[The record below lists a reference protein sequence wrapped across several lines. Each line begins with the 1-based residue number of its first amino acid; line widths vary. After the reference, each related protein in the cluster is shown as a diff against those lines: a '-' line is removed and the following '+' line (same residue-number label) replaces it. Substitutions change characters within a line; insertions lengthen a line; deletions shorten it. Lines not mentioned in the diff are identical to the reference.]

1 MIDTSLPSFER
12 DVLEASMEVPVL
24 LDFWAPWCEP
34 CLELSPLLE
43 RLEREYGGRFRLVN
57 ANADDN
63 SELLASFGLEAIP
76 HVIAFV
82 GGNPVAQFAGAQ
94 PEPFLRAFIER
105 LIPDPSGLEHR
116 CARDALTLGQASIAE
131 EHLRTAIALDPAND
145 GARIDIVG
153 VLLGRGEIPGARAHF
168 GVLSQRANACAA
180 YGATRDRLET
190 AELAALLP
198 PADHLERR
206 IALDSGDL
214 HARAALA
221 ELHIAR
227 GEFAPAMDQLLEI
240 ARSDRSFRDDIGRR
254 RLLDVFAMAAQHPDL
269 VADYRARLSS
279 VIF

>member
-34 CLELSPLLE
+34 CLELSPNLE
-43 RLEREYGGRFRLVN
+43 RLERELGGRFRLVN

-82 GGNPVAQFAGAQ
+82 GGNPVAQFAGNQA
-94 PEPFLRAFIER
+94 EPFLRAFIER

-116 CARDALTLGQASIAE
+116 CARDALTLGQATIAE
-131 EHLRTAIALDPAND
+131 DHLRTAIALDPAND

-153 VLLGRGEIPGARAHF
+153 ILLGRGEIAGARAHF
-168 GVLSQRANACAA
+168 GVLSRRANACAA

-206 IALDSGDL
+206 IALDGGDL

-240 ARSDRSFRDDIGRR
+240 ARSDRTFREDIGRR
-254 RLLDVFAMAAQHPDL
+254 RLLDVFAMAAQHADL

>member
-1 MIDTSLPSFER
+1 MIDTSLSSFER

-34 CLELSPLLE
+34 CLELSLLLE

-63 SELLASFGLEAIP
+63 SELLASFCLEAIP

-94 PEPFLRAFIER
+94 PEAFLRAFIER

-116 CARDALTLGQASIAE
+116 CACDALTLGQAAIAE
-131 EHLRTAIALDPAND
+131 EHLRNAIALDPAND
-145 GARIDIVG
+145 AARIDIVA
-153 VLLGRGEIPGARAHF
+153 VLLGRGDIAGARAHF
-168 GVLSQRANACAA
+168 GLLSQRASACAA
-180 YGATRDRLET
+180 YGATRDRLES

-206 IALDSGDL
+206 IALDGGDL

-240 ARSDRSFRDDIGRR
+240 TRSDRTFREDIGRR

>member
-34 CLELSPLLE
+34 CLEMSPLLE
-43 RLEREYGGRFRLVN
+43 RLEREFGGRFRLVN

-82 GGNPVAQFAGAQ
+82 GGNPVAQFSGTQ
-94 PEPFLRAFIER
+94 PEVFLRAFIER

-116 CARDALTLGQASIAE
+116 CARDALTLGQAEIAE
-131 EHLRTAIALDPAND
+131 QHLRTAIALDPAND
-145 GARIDIVG
+145 AARIDIVG
-153 VLLGRGEIPGARAHF
+153 ILLGRGDIAGARAHF
-168 GVLSQRANACAA
+168 GLLSKRAGACAA
-180 YGATRDRLET
+180 YGATRDRLES

-198 PADHLERR
+198 PADHLQRR
-206 IALDSGDL
+206 IALDGGDL

-227 GEFAPAMDQLLEI
+227 GEYEPAMDQLLEI
-240 ARSDRSFRDDIGRR
+240 ARSDRSFREDIGRR
-254 RLLDVFAMAAQHPDL
+254 RLLEVFAMAAQHPEL
-269 VADYRARLSS
+269 VADYRSRLSS